1 MNRPA
6 IRKSTAPQLE
16 SLLASYKVK
25 LETTENPMLPPA
37 IDWDALSAQS
47 GKRLANNVRVKR
59 HRGDE
64 KTQIFCHEPYAQELY
79 EAYFGELVGLVEPK
93 VNAVVKGKV
102 ISCNA
107 KTASID
113 IGWREEAM
121 IDLGREDKSYL
132 PYIETGNEFEVIV
145 EKVDPNGKKPVIV
158 SLTKMVKRR
167 NEEELMNSIGSRVAF
182 PGKVE
187 SMIQNAGYYVDIS
200 GIRCFMPGSL
210 GGMNKIVNF
219 ESLVGKELYVVPIVY
234 SKEKECIVV
243 SHRKYLE
250 SLIPGEVEKL
260 IVGQR
265 YDGFVTGTSVHGIF
279 VEFNGCLTGLISKS
293 DMSEEV
299 TELFSNGRIKPGD
312 TINFFL
318 KEILEDNR
326 LVLSINPVE
335 PSPWETIEDRLKLN
349 TKVSGKV
356 KKITKFGVF
365 IELEPKIVGLLHRS
379 YLDEADV
386 FEVGQTAD
394 AVVVKIDV
402 PGKKVYLA
410 S

>member
-1 MNRPA
+1 
-6 IRKSTAPQLE
+6 
-16 SLLASYKVK
+16 
-25 LETTENPMLPPA
+25 
-37 IDWDALSAQS
+37 
-47 GKRLANNVRVKR
+47 
-59 HRGDE
+59 
-64 KTQIFCHEPYAQELY
+64 
-79 EAYFGELVGLVEPK
+79 
-93 VNAVVKGKV
+93 
-102 ISCNA
+102 
-107 KTASID
+107 
-113 IGWREEAM
+113 
-121 IDLGREDKSYL
+121 
-132 PYIETGNEFEVIV
+132 
-145 EKVDPNGKKPVIV
+145 
-158 SLTKMVKRR
+158 
-167 NEEELMNSIGSRVAF
+167 
-182 PGKVE
+182 
-187 SMIQNAGYYVDIS
+187 
-200 GIRCFMPGSL
+200 
-210 GGMNKIVNF
+210 
-219 ESLVGKELYVVPIVY
+219 
-234 SKEKECIVV
+234 
-243 SHRKYLE
+243 
-250 SLIPGEVEKL
+250 LIPGEVEKL
-260 IVGQR
+260 IVGQC

-335 PSPWETIEDRLKLN
+335 PSPWETIEDR
-349 TKVSGKV
+349 
-356 KKITKFGVF
+356 KITKFGVF